1 MRQAIQV
8 KEKENILKKKELTCT
23 PPRLIPLYLTILNKR
38 HAKRRQELGKSVA
51 LVDES
56 MITKEKM
63 EEDSKAVELENA
75 GAPQHKHRALEEDNA
90 LHDVTDLNN
99 EDFIYV
105 Y

>member
-1 MRQAIQV
+1 MCMFIVVGVTSA
-8 KEKENILKKKELTCT
+8 
-23 PPRLIPLYLTILNKR
+23 LIPFYLAFLNKR
-38 HAKRRQELGKSVA
+38 HAKRRQELGKSAA

-56 MITKEKM
+56 MVTKEKM
-63 EEDSKAVELENA
+63 AESKAVEIEHA
-75 GAPQHKHRALEEDNA
+75 ESSQQGSLEEDNA